1 MLPRPSPPG
10 LPLADPKAK
19 KGGSPA
25 GSWKQPDAVA
35 TAQGVAADCRR
46 LQWLLVLK
54 PKGQN
59 RGLCLCPG
67 TQQGLQ
73 EICHH
78 LQPRY
83 GRVGSLGTAHCPGL
97 AGFLRG
103 LGLQG
108 RGLLRQKQFSV
119 RGGTFKPLNPG
130 LGGRL
135 EGEAW
140 STGALWNRKGVLL
153 AGQSLACSALYAPFL
168 QRAARVCKS
177 ESFGGRLPRFKSCHL
192 CATLH
197 LSLSLSVP
205 LCLLIGDGGNHTC
218 FTWLL

>member
-1 MLPRPSPPG
+1 MLPRPFPPG

-25 GSWKQPDAVA
+25 GSWKQPDWA

-59 RGLCLCPG
+59 RGLCLWPG

-73 EICHH
+73 GICHH
-78 LQPRY
+78 LHPRY
-83 GRVGSLGTAHCPGL
+83 GRVGSLDTAHDPGL
-97 AGFLRG
+97 VGPLRG
-103 LGLQG
+103 LGPQG
-108 RGLLRQKQFSV
+108 RGLLNWKQLSV

-140 STGALWNRKGVLL
+140 STGALWN
-153 AGQSLACSALYAPFL
+153 
-168 QRAARVCKS
+168 
-177 ESFGGRLPRFKSCHL
+177 
-192 CATLH
+192 
-197 LSLSLSVP
+197 
-205 LCLLIGDGGNHTC
+205 
-218 FTWLL
+218 